1 MKAHAEN
8 VVPIAE
14 LKALRDYLYENDL
27 IFMKGLSKLNELIVK
42 YETRCKEYAMED
54 K

>member
-27 IFMKGLSKLNELIVK
+27 IFMKGLSKLNELIGK
-42 YETRCKEYAMED
+42 YETRCKEYIMGD

>member
-8 VVPIAE
+8 VVPVAE

-27 IFMKGLSKLNELIVK
+27 IFMKGLSKLNELIGK
-42 YETRCKEYAMED
+42 YETRCKEYTMED